1 MKSDMLKRVC
11 LASHVKKRLE
21 SSSLVHPLITW
32 GKQNTAQKTHQ
43 GSSRSAR
50 LDETTLAVLVLIPS
64 ACQACQACQAL
75 AVHTAAVPAAG
86 WPEYKKYS
94 LLLDE
99 VSVVSSRVR
108 VLECP
113 PCASMLHFSPRHL
126 TARADSFCKYR
137 LT

>member
-1 MKSDMLKRVC
+1 MKSDMLWKRVC
-11 LASHVKKRLE
+11 LASHVKGRLE
-21 SSSLVHPLITW
+21 SLSLVHQLITW

-64 ACQACQACQAL
+64 ACQACQAL

-126 TARADSFCKYR
+126 TARAG
-137 LT
+137 